1 MKHAA
6 LVSFF
11 FLRTLVTG
19 RESSGVNAN
28 PVRKVVT
35 LLQSMQTK
43 IEEEGDRDLALF
55 NKYMCYCKTSGGSLQ
70 STIAD
75 ATAKVPEVGS
85 AISEAEE
92 KNVQLKA
99 DIEKAKKDRA
109 SAKEAMAEA
118 TSIREKTAAA
128 FAAENTETTSNLDA
142 LTKAIAAI
150 EGGMA
155 GSFLQTPAAQ
165 LLRTLMSSDLVFE
178 GDKTDVLSFL
188 SGKTAE
194 EAGYA
199 PQSGEITGIL
209 KQLKDTMAKGLAEA
223 TSAEEADI
231 KAYDALMTAKKKEV
245 AAQTVAI
252 EQKTV
257 RSGELAVEIVQ
268 MKNDLSQTQKSLE
281 EDKEFL
287 ANLKANCAT
296 KDQEWNE
303 ISKTRSDELIALAET
318 IKILNDDDAL
328 ELFKKTLPS
337 SAGTSLMQVS
347 VKDASFRQE
356 ALNLIRN
363 APTLG
368 GKAQMHLLLTAL
380 RGKAAG
386 FEKVVAMIDDM
397 VALLKKEQV
406 DDEEKKEYCEAQF
419 DSLDDKKKALERS
432 SSDLETQ
439 IDEAKDRIATLANE
453 IESFQSSIVALDKS
467 VSEATE
473 QRKEEHAAFTEL
485 ISTNTAAKKLL
496 GIAKNRL
503 NQFYNPKLYVAPAKR
518 ELSADDQIVV
528 NMGGTAPPTPAPG
541 GIAGTGVTVLA
552 DVSAHEQLGFRA
564 QPPPPPEAV
573 GAYSK
578 KSEESTGVIA
588 MIDLLVKDLDKEITE
603 GEVSEKDA
611 QADYEVM
618 MADSKQQRAE
628 SAKSIAEKASAKAQI
643 GEDLEVSTSEK
654 TATKKELAA
663 TVEVIASL
671 HSECDWLMQNFD
683 VRKEARTGEVD
694 SLVKAKAVLSGAD
707 FSMLQINARNRL
719 RGRH

>member
-1 MKHAA
+1 
-6 LVSFF
+6 
-11 FLRTLVTG
+11 
-19 RESSGVNAN
+19 
-28 PVRKVVT
+28 
-35 LLQSMQTK
+35 
-43 IEEEGDRDLALF
+43 
-55 NKYMCYCKTSGGSLQ
+55 
-70 STIAD
+70 
-75 ATAKVPEVGS
+75 
-85 AISEAEE
+85 
-92 KNVQLKA
+92 
-99 DIEKAKKDRA
+99 
-109 SAKEAMAEA
+109 
-118 TSIREKTAAA
+118 
-128 FAAENTETTSNLDA
+128 
-142 LTKAIAAI
+142 
-150 EGGMA
+150 
-155 GSFLQTPAAQ
+155 
-165 LLRTLMSSDLVFE
+165 
-178 GDKTDVLSFL
+178 
-188 SGKTAE
+188 
-194 EAGYA
+194 
-199 PQSGEITGIL
+199 
-209 KQLKDTMAKGLAEA
+209 
-223 TSAEEADI
+223 
-231 KAYDALMTAKKKEV
+231 
-245 AAQTVAI
+245 
-252 EQKTV
+252 
-257 RSGELAVEIVQ
+257 
-268 MKNDLSQTQKSLE
+268 
-281 EDKEFL
+281 
-287 ANLKANCAT
+287 LKANCAT

-528 NMGGTAPPTPAPG
+528 NMGGTAPRR
-541 GIAGTGVTVLA
+541 L
-552 DVSAHEQLGFRA
+552 HQ
-564 QPPPPPEAV
+564 
-573 GAYSK
+573 
-578 KSEESTGVIA
+578 
-588 MIDLLVKDLDKEITE
+588 
-603 GEVSEKDA
+603 
-611 QADYEVM
+611 
-618 MADSKQQRAE
+618 
-628 SAKSIAEKASAKAQI
+628 
-643 GEDLEVSTSEK
+643 
-654 TATKKELAA
+654 
-663 TVEVIASL
+663 VE
-671 HSECDWLMQNFD
+671 
-683 VRKEARTGEVD
+683 
-694 SLVKAKAVLSGAD
+694 
-707 FSMLQINARNRL
+707 
-719 RGRH
+719 

>member
-1 MKHAA
+1 
-6 LVSFF
+6 
-11 FLRTLVTG
+11 
-19 RESSGVNAN
+19 
-28 PVRKVVT
+28 
-35 LLQSMQTK
+35 
-43 IEEEGDRDLALF
+43 
-55 NKYMCYCKTSGGSLQ
+55 
-70 STIAD
+70 
-75 ATAKVPEVGS
+75 
-85 AISEAEE
+85 
-92 KNVQLKA
+92 
-99 DIEKAKKDRA
+99 
-109 SAKEAMAEA
+109 
-118 TSIREKTAAA
+118 
-128 FAAENTETTSNLDA
+128 
-142 LTKAIAAI
+142 
-150 EGGMA
+150 
-155 GSFLQTPAAQ
+155 
-165 LLRTLMSSDLVFE
+165 MSSDLVFE

-245 AAQTVAI
+245 AAQIAAI

-281 EDKEFL
+281 EDKAFL

-397 VALLKKEQV
+397 VALLKKE
-406 DDEEKKEYCEAQF
+406 YCEAQF

-473 QRKEEHAAFTEL
+473 QRKEEHAAF
-485 ISTNTAAKKLL
+485 
-496 GIAKNRL
+496 
-503 NQFYNPKLYVAPAKR
+503 
-518 ELSADDQIVV
+518 
-528 NMGGTAPPTPAPG
+528 
-541 GIAGTGVTVLA
+541 
-552 DVSAHEQLGFRA
+552 
-564 QPPPPPEAV
+564 
-573 GAYSK
+573 
-578 KSEESTGVIA
+578 
-588 MIDLLVKDLDKEITE
+588 
-603 GEVSEKDA
+603 
-611 QADYEVM
+611 
-618 MADSKQQRAE
+618 
-628 SAKSIAEKASAKAQI
+628 
-643 GEDLEVSTSEK
+643 
-654 TATKKELAA
+654 
-663 TVEVIASL
+663 
-671 HSECDWLMQNFD
+671 
-683 VRKEARTGEVD
+683 
-694 SLVKAKAVLSGAD
+694 
-707 FSMLQINARNRL
+707 
-719 RGRH
+719 

>member
-1 MKHAA
+1 
-6 LVSFF
+6 
-11 FLRTLVTG
+11 
-19 RESSGVNAN
+19 
-28 PVRKVVT
+28 
-35 LLQSMQTK
+35 
-43 IEEEGDRDLALF
+43 
-55 NKYMCYCKTSGGSLQ
+55 MCYCKTSGGSLQ
-70 STIAD
+70 STIEE
-75 ATAKVPEVGS
+75 ATSKVPEVGS

-128 FAAENTETTSNLDA
+128 FAAENTETKSNLDA

-155 GSFLQTPAAQ
+155 GSFLQTPAAH
-165 LLRTLMSSDLVFE
+165 LLRTMMSSDLVFE

-194 EAGYA
+194 EASYA

-231 KAYDALMTAKKKEV
+231 KAYDALMAAKKKEV
-245 AAQTVAI
+245 AAQTAAI
-252 EQKTV
+252 EQKIV

-281 EDKEFL
+281 EDKAFL

-347 VKDASFRQE
+347 VKDASLRQE
-356 ALNLIRN
+356 ALNLIRR

-380 RGKAAG
+380 RGKAVG

-419 DSLDDKKKALERS
+419 DSSDDKKKALERT

-439 IDEAKDRIATLANE
+439 IAEAKDRIATLANE

-473 QRKEEHAAFTEL
+473 QRKAEHAAFTEL

-496 GIAKNRL
+496 GIAKKQVKPIL
-503 NQFYNPKLYVAPAKR
+503 Q
-518 ELSADDQIVV
+518 S
-528 NMGGTAPPTPAPG
+528 
-541 GIAGTGVTVLA
+541 
-552 DVSAHEQLGFRA
+552 
-564 QPPPPPEAV
+564 EAV
-573 GAYSK
+573 RGT
-578 KSEESTGVIA
+578 SEE
-588 MIDLLVKDLDKEITE
+588 
-603 GEVSEKDA
+603 
-611 QADYEVM
+611 
-618 MADSKQQRAE
+618 
-628 SAKSIAEKASAKAQI
+628 
-643 GEDLEVSTSEK
+643 
-654 TATKKELAA
+654 
-663 TVEVIASL
+663 
-671 HSECDWLMQNFD
+671 
-683 VRKEARTGEVD
+683 
-694 SLVKAKAVLSGAD
+694 GA
-707 FSMLQINARNRL
+707 L
-719 RGRH
+719 G